1 MQIILR
7 EDVPNLGKA
16 GEVVKVRDG
25 FARNFLIPRKKAVIA
40 DAKNV
45 KAIEVAKKNIEKNAA
60 KVQEQAKEIATKL
73 NGLEITIARPAG
85 EGERL
90 FGSVTR
96 MDISEALA
104 KQGFRVDKHII
115 ELEAPIKVI
124 GTFEVPVKLHSEI
137 NAVLKLWVVR
147 ETK

>member
-25 FARNFLIPRKKAVIA
+25 FARNFLIPRKKAVVA

-45 KAIEVAKKNIEKNAA
+45 KAVEVKKKNIEKNAA
-60 KVQEQAKEIATKL
+60 KVAEQAKEIGAKL

-115 ELEAPIKVI
+115 ALDAPIKAI
-124 GTFEVPVKLHSEI
+124 GTYEVPVKLHSEVSS
-137 NAVLKLWVVR
+137 VLKLWVVR